1 VGVCVREREG
11 ERERER
17 DWEYQRLCFLE
28 EIGDE
33 SGRFGRFFG
42 REEFRSEVPENDH
55 AYDSCEAEPS
65 LRLLLPPLRCL
76 AAFNCCRR
84 RRHLRRRERERER
97 KRERRREISVME
109 SKIWKLIL
117 RVRRYMRCVLVKGK
131 KKKEKWNSF
140 RTGWPRNLL
149 HPALCK
155 YIKNLKKKK
164 KKKKKKIKKKKHYT
178 W

>member
-1 VGVCVREREG
+1 MIKSKWDHAIEVELAAVKVCVCVRERD
-11 ERERER
+11 R
-17 DWEYQRLCFLE
+17 EYQRLCFLE

-84 RRHLRRRERERER
+84 RRHLRRRERERKVKKER
-97 KRERRREISVME
+97 NISDGIEV
-109 SKIWKLIL
+109 WTLIL
-117 RVRRYMRCVLVKGK
+117 RVWRYMRWVLVKGK
-131 KKKEKWNSF
+131 KKKGIILELGGHAIFSTLF
-140 RTGWPRNLL
+140 MQITVTLTSL
-149 HPALCK
+149 AK
-155 YIKNLKKKK
+155 YK
-164 KKKKKKIKKKKHYT
+164 T
-178 W
+178 T